1 MARFRVLSPDSPFPD
16 RGAVE
21 HAIAGPDFVFE
32 FDLVERSEA
41 VPDAA
46 LARADAVLAW
56 HYLTWSADVIA
67 KLPRCRA
74 IMRAGVGVDHIDL
87 KAAGEAGIAVLNT
100 PDYGTSEVADHALAL
115 LLALRRGLV
124 THQDRLR
131 QDPRSS
137 WTDGGQG
144 PLMKRIRGTTLGLV
158 GLGRIGTATAERAR
172 GFGVKLLCYD
182 PHLPRGQEIALGVE
196 RKESLADLLAAS
208 EVVSIHCP
216 LTTETRGLMN
226 QAAFAAMRPGSIL
239 INTARGGIVDID
251 ACYQALRSGH
261 LGGAGLDV
269 LPQEPM
275 PADHPLIQ
283 AYTRQEA
290 WLRDRLIL
298 TPHAAWYSPEGWSDM
313 RRLAVERLVGYLT
326 RGDTSCVVNR
336 EFLKTPRT

>member
-21 HAIAGPDFVFE
+21 QAIAGPDFVFE
-32 FDLVERSEA
+32 FDLVERSAA

-46 LARADAVLAW
+46 LARADAVLTW
-56 HYLTWSADVIA
+56 HYLTWGADVIA

-115 LLALRRGLV
+115 LLALRRGIV
-124 THQDRLR
+124 AHQDWLR
-131 QDPRSS
+131 ADPLAN
-137 WTDGGQG
+137 WTTGQQG

-182 PHLPRGQEIALGVE
+182 PYLPRGQEIALGVE
-196 RKESLADLLAAS
+196 RKETLAELLAAS
-208 EVVSIHCP
+208 DVVSIHCP
-216 LTTETRGLMN
+216 LTAETRGLMN
-226 QAAFAAMRPGSIL
+226 QAAFAAMQPGSIL

-275 PADHPLIQ
+275 PAEHPLIQ
-283 AYTRQEA
+283 AHMRRED
-290 WLRDRLIL
+290 WIRDRLIL
-298 TPHAAWYSPEGWSDM
+298 TPHAAWYSPEGWADM

-326 RGDTSCVVNR
+326 RGDVSCVVNR
-336 EFLKTPRT
+336 AFLRDPR